1 VIYCEISKGWQ
12 RRAGSRQ
19 NQDVNQKV
27 PHPVW
32 LVAEVATGF
41 GGERFWNE
49 PKSKTAMC
57 QNHMCHK
64 FYLASSVSEQV
75 KKNNVKRNK
84 LINQNEIIIKT
95 FSVMKTMF

>member
-75 KKNNVKRNK
+75 KKIMSKEINLLIKMK
-84 LINQNEIIIKT
+84 L
-95 FSVMKTMF
+95 

>member
-12 RRAGSRQ
+12 RRPSSRQ

-27 PHPVW
+27 PHPVR
-32 LVAEVATGF
+32 LVAEVATAF

-75 KKNNVKRNK
+75 KKIMSKEINLLIKMK
-84 LINQNEIIIKT
+84 L
-95 FSVMKTMF
+95 